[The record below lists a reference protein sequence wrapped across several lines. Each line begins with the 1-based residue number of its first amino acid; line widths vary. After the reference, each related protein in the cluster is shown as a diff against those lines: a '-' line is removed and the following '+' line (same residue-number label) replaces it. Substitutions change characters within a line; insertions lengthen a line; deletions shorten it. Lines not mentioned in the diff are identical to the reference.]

1 LKIILK
7 ILILAVIGF
16 FIFSLKEADARRY
29 SMDEGVNRLLV
40 VYDNNTLFENL
51 TPAYGFSCLL
61 MIDQYHILF
70 DTGGNP
76 TVLMENINRMDIDP
90 EAIDSVVLSHI
101 HGDHTGG
108 LSGLL
113 QKNKNITVY
122 MPKSFPRGYKNDL
135 RSLGT
140 MVKEV
145 EEPMMIHPSVYTT
158 GELGTGIKEQ
168 SIIVKTRKGLV
179 IITGCAHPGILKIV
193 EMAKNFL
200 MDRVHLVLGGF
211 HLMGSRA
218 AEIRAIINRLDEL
231 GVKSIAPCHCSGD
244 TARELFRQHYGD
256 NYIECGVGLVIEI
269 PDIKK

>member
-1 LKIILK
+1 
-7 ILILAVIGF
+7 
-16 FIFSLKEADARRY
+16 
-29 SMDEGVNRLLV
+29 MDEGVNRLLV
-40 VYDNNTLFENL
+40 VYDNNTLVENL

-76 TVLMENINRMDIDP
+76 AILMENMNRMCIDP
-90 EAIDSVVLSHI
+90 DAIDSVFLSHS
-101 HGDHTGG
+101 HADHTGG

-122 MPKSFPRGYKNDL
+122 IPKSFPQGYKNDV
-135 RSLGT
+135 RALGT
-140 MVKEV
+140 VVKEV
-145 EEPMMIHPSVYTT
+145 ERPMMILPSVYTT

-168 SIIVKTRKGLV
+168 SLIIKTEDGLV
-179 IITGCAHPGILKIV
+179 IITGCAHPGILRIV

-218 AEIRAIINRLDEL
+218 GEIRAIINRLDEL
-231 GVKSIAPCHCSGD
+231 GVKIIAPCHCSGD
-244 TARELFRQHYGD
+244 TARELFREYYGD
-256 NYIECGVGLVIEI
+256 NYIECGVGLVLEI
-269 PDIKK
+269 PDLKE

>member
-1 LKIILK
+1 
-7 ILILAVIGF
+7 
-16 FIFSLKEADARRY
+16 
-29 SMDEGVNRLLV
+29 MDEGVNRLLV
-40 VYDNNTLFENL
+40 VYDNNTLVENL

-61 MIDQYHILF
+61 MINQYHILF

-76 TVLMENINRMDIDP
+76 SVLMKNMNRMDIDP
-90 EAIDSVVLSHI
+90 EAIDNVVLSHI

-113 QKNKNITVY
+113 EKNRNITVY
-122 MPKSFPRGYKNDL
+122 IPKSFPEGYKNDVM
-135 RSLGT
+135 SLGI

-145 EEPMMIHPSVYTT
+145 EGPMMILPSVYTT

-179 IITGCAHPGILKIV
+179 IITGCAHPGILKII
-193 EMAKNFL
+193 EMAKDLL

-211 HLMGSRA
+211 HLMGCGA
-218 AEIRAIINRLDEL
+218 GEIRAIIKRLDEL
-231 GVKSIAPCHCSGD
+231 GVERIAPCHCSGD
-244 TARELFRQHYGD
+244 KARELFRQHYGN
-256 NYIECGVGLVIEI
+256 NYIECGVGLVLEI